1 MILYHGTN
9 AEFDII
15 DLAKSN
21 RFKDFGQGFYL
32 TDIRQQAA
40 ESTILS
46 LPIILLIFCW
56 KKDVSPCESYS

>member
-46 LPIILLIFCW
+46 LDFHHSALSSCHNGRHHQ
-56 KKDVSPCESYS
+56 